1 MGQTDFFSLAL
12 KVDKENAEA
21 KKKGGAQKHPTTKLD
36 MAHPHD
42 IVAYQKLKDGGA
54 TAAAAAGSG
63 TGTVPVPIDVDE
75 VVGAATP
82 QGQKRKTPEE
92 PSHAAARPPRD
103 NTSRREPRATGLSAL
118 AETAARDGFKSRLA
132 AMSPEERLQA
142 LWETSEQVYFNS
154 SEFSQVLLTRV
165 LL

>member
-1 MGQTDFFSLAL
+1 MGQTDFFGLAL

-75 VVGAATP
+75 IAGADP
-82 QGQKRKTPEE
+82 PPKCKRGK
-92 PSHAAARPPRD
+92 PPR
-103 NTSRREPRATGLSAL
+103 
-118 AETAARDGFKSRLA
+118 
-132 AMSPEERLQA
+132 SPLPLLHGHQEIILRGASL
-142 LWETSEQVYFNS
+142 
-154 SEFSQVLLTRV
+154 VLLAY
-165 LL
+165 LLWPRLPLVTASSHG